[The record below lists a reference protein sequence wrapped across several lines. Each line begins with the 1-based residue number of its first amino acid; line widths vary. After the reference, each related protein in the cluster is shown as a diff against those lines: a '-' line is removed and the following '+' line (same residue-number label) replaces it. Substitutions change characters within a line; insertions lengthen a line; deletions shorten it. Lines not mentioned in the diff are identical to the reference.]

1 VNLRLYPLL
10 FLGFLYPSA
19 FLFSAQFLAV
29 TTVPEDG
36 ILNPQPSQQDGS
48 LSIFFSAD
56 LSGTVT
62 FSAYSFSPTTISYST
77 PGATMGVTFP
87 ATDFSLVNEF
97 FPITLRLVASDN
109 SQAVTEVTIA
119 IDATPP
125 PPPSGITILPAD
137 RALFIYWDPAIPFP
151 PPFDRNVD
159 SYRLYYS
166 GAPITD
172 TLAITSTSE
181 NNGTRVGFPDPNSPG
196 AGITAVTFLYSDHY
210 FLENLNNNQ
219 QYYLTLEAI
228 DHAGNRSGVR
238 LLDNGKP
245 AVFVGYPTETSTFSE
260 LTGVKDQCF
269 VVTAAF
275 GNPASL
281 WVRIYRLFRDRFIL
295 LLPGGKAL
303 VRFYYGSLGPKG
315 ARWLIE
321 HPRFRTIASTLL
333 ILSSPFILLL
343 AFLTPSGCLI
353 LLAGILLYYLQK
365 KHIPKRSFLS
375 LSPLLFLF
383 YPSSSPGVETFS
395 LKLSPFYPSKV
406 TGVAPNQQVIRYQD
420 LYGST
425 GTFRI
430 DLEYTY
436 YLTFLGEWG
445 AGGSLG
451 FATDAGKALAL
462 QSDGYVPSGEP
473 ARMNFLPLSAFLRY
487 RAHYFENQ
495 PLILTLYGGGEAF
508 GIQETRRRLSN
519 SIQTYAFGYS
529 YGGEVELLLD
539 LLDSDASAYMENN
552 YSIKDTTLFFGYSI
566 HRINN
571 LKFPSTL
578 DLSYRGWIAG
588 LRFVY

>member
-1 VNLRLYPLL
+1 MNLRLFFFLL
-10 FLGFLYPSA
+10 LGFLYPNA

-36 ILNPQPSQQDGS
+36 ILNPLPSQPDGI
-48 LSIFFSAD
+48 LTLYFSAD
-56 LSGTVT
+56 LSGTIT
-62 FSAYSFSPTTISYST
+62 LSAPSFSPYTISYTT
-77 PGATMGVTFP
+77 PSATASVTFP
-87 ATDFSLVNEF
+87 STDFPLVNEF
-97 FPITLRLVASDN
+97 FSLSLRLVASDN
-109 SQAVTEVTIA
+109 NQAVTEVTIA

-151 PPFDRNVD
+151 PPFNRNVE

-181 NNGTRVGFPDPNSPG
+181 NNGTRVGFPDPDSPG
-196 AGITAVTFLYSDHY
+196 TGITAVTFSYSDHY

-228 DHAGNRSGVR
+228 DHAGNRSGVL

-245 AVFVGYPTETSTFSE
+245 AVYIGYPTETSTFSE

-269 VVTAAF
+269 IVTAAF
-275 GNPASL
+275 GDRQSG
-281 WVRIYRLFRDRFIL
+281 WVKIYRFFRDRFL
-295 LLPGGKAL
+295 LILPGGKSF
-303 VRFYYGSLGPKG
+303 VHFYYHSLGPRG
-315 ARWLIE
+315 AHWLE
-321 HPRFRTIASTLL
+321 QHPKSRLIVSFFL
-333 ILSSPFILLL
+333 ILFSPL
-343 AFLTPSGCLI
+343 AFLLALLTPFGTLALGFLI
-353 LLAGILLYYLQK
+353 LFFVK
-365 KHIPKRSFLS
+365 RIPSIFSGS
-375 LSPLLFLF
+375 LVLLFLL
-383 YPSSSPGVETFS
+383 YPLPGRGSETFS
-395 LKLSPFYPSKV
+395 LKVSPFYPSRIE
-406 TGVAPNQQVIRYQD
+406 GVAPNQQIIHYKD
-420 LYGST
+420 LYGGS
-425 GTFRI
+425 GTYRI

-436 YLTFLGEWG
+436 YLEFLGEWG
-445 AGGSLG
+445 AGGSAG
-451 FATDAGKALAL
+451 FATDAGRALAL

-519 SIQTYAFGYS
+519 STQTYAFGYS
-529 YGGEVELLLD
+529 YGGELEILLD
-539 LLDSDASAYMENN
+539 LLDSDASAYMEHN
-552 YSIKDTTLFFGYSI
+552 YSIKDTTLFIGYSI
-566 HRINN
+566 HRLNN
-571 LKFPSTL
+571 LNLPPTL